1 MRAGVDR
8 PAKPDHSVFPCL
20 CTAAKL
26 GHDPLSITLASMGN
40 PYQVICLCAAAPDLF
55 TSAYGP
61 FVVNACRTLDDVG
74 NALHDGPCDA
84 LLIET
89 KTTADF
95 DRLLA
100 WPGLAHAVMDAAV
113 VVVAPE
119 PTPAQCIRL
128 LQLGVQDVLARRDAC
143 DDSLGRVL
151 RVAIERKRID
161 ASAKRAF
168 STDLTT
174 GLPTHAQLLEHMT
187 HLLALR
193 EREPAAMALIVLRLE
208 GFRGAEAALG
218 AESANVL
225 RRKAAV
231 RLRAALRASDVVASL
246 GGDMYGVLLA
256 WIDAEADAEGV
267 ARKLL
272 ASLKQP
278 FNVAGQDLPLM
289 GTVGI
294 GQYPAHGRDA
304 ASLMRRAVGQASNG
318 NLSEIGGVAAGAA
331 NDD

>member
-1 MRAGVDR
+1 
-8 PAKPDHSVFPCL
+8 
-20 CTAAKL
+20 
-26 GHDPLSITLASMGN
+26 MGN
-40 PYQVICLCAAAPDLF
+40 PYQVVCLSARTPDLV
-55 TSAYGP
+55 TSAFGP
-61 FVVNACRTLDDVG
+61 FVFNPCASFEG
-74 NALHDGPCDA
+74 IAEALHTSPCDA
-84 LLIET
+84 LLLEL
-89 KTTADF
+89 KSPADHE
-95 DRLLA
+95 RLLA
-100 WPGLAHAVMDAAV
+100 WPGLAHAVMDSALV
-113 VVVAPE
+113 VVMPE
-119 PTPAQCIRL
+119 PTPAQCIKL
-128 LQLGVQDVLARRDAC
+128 LQLGVQEVLARREAT

-151 RVAIERKRID
+151 RVAIERKRLD
-161 ASAKRAF
+161 ASAKKAF

-208 GFRGAEAALG
+208 GFHGAENALG
-218 AESANVL
+218 VEAANVL

-231 RLRAALRASDVVASL
+231 RLRAALRASDVVAAL

-256 WIDAEADAEGV
+256 WIDAESDAEGV

-278 FNVAGQDLPLM
+278 FNVAGQDLPVM

-304 ASLMRRAVGQASNG
+304 ASLMRRAMGQAANG
-318 NLSEIGGVAAGAA
+318 NVGHLGRVGAGAA
-331 NDD
+331 ND